1 MDTIL
6 RFERKDEGSIPS
18 GGTSKEFASDL
29 GSPRFARRSWRG
41 DIDNSS
47 LVLYSE
53 NSSNI
58 FCRLRRQ
65 RYVCLIGAARPQAGS
80 PRSLEKLPK
89 NRKNIVSNHILGK
102 EKILIMN
109 FK

>member
-1 MDTIL
+1 LKKFSFTD
-6 RFERKDEGSIPS
+6 
-18 GGTSKEFASDL
+18 SKPPVDFFAQNSL
-29 GSPRFARRSWRG
+29 QFGRRARRSWRG

-80 PRSLEKLPK
+80 PRSSKTAKKPERYRLEPYF
-89 NRKNIVSNHILGK
+89 NFGGRKF
-102 EKILIMN
+102 LII
-109 FK
+109 